1 MGQSMSTVSPDTVGT
16 VPRPSRDRDLS
27 SPTSATPTELFASS
41 PRQAAEDSAALRKRM
56 TANQLQAMDTES
68 ESSSNVASSLG
79 KRRTDAT
86 VDGGGQ
92 DATFDNGGMANLSP
106 NYTEPLQTPSPVP
119 QRKLSSMP
127 DTVLD
132 VQKVDNEWVVLLEDE
147 RLLVVDEDFK
157 KVYFDIKDMG
167 QPNQLD
173 RSGPCYSDYVD
184 DKEQEWRYLVTLS
197 RRPQYSKYKPYV
209 LVTENSEQN
218 RHLAIFDTRNRKM
231 VFHEKMRA
239 DTAEEDALLVRP
251 YQGSIV
257 SPKTATIFRALA
269 PSSSVEAPII
279 LEIAMSPY
287 HNFPRILSIK
297 HKVIR
302 GFLTCYKLHF
312 NNLQNLYRPYVMIER
327 EAIYDGKGE
336 EEQFILIDKL
346 VLPFPRGHV
355 MGLAFNIAVDNDE
368 QWDIA
373 QPQRHTINMSHYCG
387 ELCAAKL
394 HGDGGRK
401 KTRDFFVTDMV
412 IHHDYT
418 RDLITSE
425 SDDTNYYNNAAC
437 CFIGGSQ
444 GIIYVADLTLWK
456 LIPPFYI
463 AVMMVENITFDLLC
477 YNSRKS
483 ILIARGTHEN
493 GRVRWYLFNMDG
505 ILKRIY
511 ALFTTCH
518 MEIPP
523 GCTFKSFDALKVRA
537 KRDLIQYMVVASS
550 VFDFGPG
557 VVRCYMDSQCSAVQI
572 TTLHS
577 CKTIT
582 YARGSFL
589 EKIVRMMKAAVK
601 KRSPACKISRILT
614 EELILEILFFV
625 SRDATFCDRWE
636 QLHSQALQ
644 YDSAC

>member
-1 MGQSMSTVSPDTVGT
+1 
-16 VPRPSRDRDLS
+16 
-27 SPTSATPTELFASS
+27 
-41 PRQAAEDSAALRKRM
+41 
-56 TANQLQAMDTES
+56 
-68 ESSSNVASSLG
+68 
-79 KRRTDAT
+79 
-86 VDGGGQ
+86 
-92 DATFDNGGMANLSP
+92 
-106 NYTEPLQTPSPVP
+106 
-119 QRKLSSMP
+119 MP

-157 KVYFDIKDMG
+157 KVYVDIKDMG

-173 RSGPCYSDYVD
+173 RSGPCYVDRVD
-184 DKEQEWRYLVTLS
+184 DKEQEWTYLVTLS

-239 DTAEEDALLVRP
+239 DTAGEDALLVRP

-257 SPKTATIFRALA
+257 SPKTETIFRALA

-287 HNFPRILSIK
+287 HNFLRILSIK

-302 GFLTCYKLHF
+302 GFPTCYKLHF

-327 EAIYDGKGE
+327 EGIYDNEE

-346 VLPFPRGHV
+346 VMPFPRGHV
-355 MGLAFNIAVDNDE
+355 MGLAFNIAVENDE

-387 ELCAAKL
+387 ELCKAKL

-401 KTRDFFVTDMV
+401 KIRDFFVTDMV
-412 IHHDYT
+412 IHHDYA
-418 RDLITSE
+418 RGASE
-425 SDDTNYYNNAAC
+425 SDDTNYYNNASC

-463 AVMMVENITFDLLC
+463 AVMMVENITFDSLY

-511 ALFTTCH
+511 ALFTTCN

-523 GCTFKSFDALKVRA
+523 GCTQQSIDALKMHA

-589 EKIVRMMKAAVK
+589 EKIVRMMKAEVN
-601 KRSPACKISRILT
+601 KRSPDCKISRILT